1 MALRRTA
8 TDLERPLQIAGMKAI
23 APFAFVCASL
33 ILYWAKWPLTGEII
47 LLMVVALP
55 VYFYYQ
61 AKSGFAGWSRDLK
74 AAWWLVA
81 YLPTMAVLS
90 LIGSK
95 QFGGLNVF
103 PYGWDMIVVIV
114 CALVF
119 YRWGVHTGY
128 RTKYLDEKRLTIDG
142 AISPAGQRPA
152 CTGGIRQPDC
162 AT

>member
-1 MALRRTA
+1 MALRRTL
-8 TDLERPLQIAGMKAI
+8 TDIDRPMRLPLAGLI

-33 ILYWAKWPLTGEII
+33 VLYWAKWPLTGEII

-61 AKSGFAGWSRDLK
+61 GKSGWGGWGADLK

-95 QFGGLNVF
+95 QFGGMDYL
-103 PYGWDMIVVIV
+103 PYGWDMAVVAV
-114 CALVF
+114 VALVF
-119 YRWGVHTGY
+119 YFWGINTGY
-128 RTKYLDEKRLTIDG
+128 RTRYLSERESEDDILEG
-142 AISPAGQRPA
+142 VGV
-152 CTGGIRQPDC
+152 
-162 AT
+162 